1 MNPTF
6 SGLPGLQAPGS
17 CVTGPCT
24 PHQVSPT
31 GVLPGRASSQE
42 QSPVVDI
49 DTVKGVPQP
58 SKVLLAFHHP
68 VGSLHIQ
75 LFCTRQAVPSTLR
88 GKTTGMGRVALC
100 AG

>member
-42 QSPVVDI
+42 QSPVV
-49 DTVKGVPQP
+49 
-58 SKVLLAFHHP
+58 
-68 VGSLHIQ
+68 GSLNQYLSAYEFVWFLLDKIH
-75 LFCTRQAVPSTLR
+75 A
-88 GKTTGMGRVALC
+88 
-100 AG
+100 